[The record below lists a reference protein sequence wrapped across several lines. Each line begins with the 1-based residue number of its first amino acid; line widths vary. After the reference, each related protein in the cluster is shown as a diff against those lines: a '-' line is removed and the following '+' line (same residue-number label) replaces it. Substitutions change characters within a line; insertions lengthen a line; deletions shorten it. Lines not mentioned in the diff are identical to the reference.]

1 MEETKGGKML
11 RFEINLKRDRKKERN
26 KERD

>member
-1 MEETKGGKML
+1 MEETKGVKML
-11 RFEINLKRDRKKERN
+11 RFEIDLKRDRKKERN